1 MPDLAA
7 LETRLS
13 SDKGYT
19 GESHAKEGLSGFVCP
34 RADAYGGRDG
44 IIPPGV
50 AAVRGLVPRGMRRIS
65 KADVARTADEARDSG
80 KSEAE
85 QYREYYG
92 RGARE
97 CQARQEQQAKQAQQA
112 EAERAVQAA
121 GLAAP
126 QPPPLPPLPE
136 PRKAARAV
144 KAAASPRPE
153 PLSRAPAPAPERA
166 VLRDPDDPGMFSG
179 HAGDSGD
186 ADTLDGFY
194 AELGRPGAGTGAPAP
209 VAPQEAHREVRGEVV
224 RGASE
229 AAGSARSAGPSGSGQ
244 SAGRGAPVPPAP
256 RAYGP
261 SEAGPVPPDAMGA
274 ALASMV
280 AERDRLAEMASALG
294 RQVDELRHRIAG
306 YEARDEH
313 YANIE
318 RELHELRRSRG
329 EPAAETVRAVLSA
342 PEERL
347 KVGGRGWECN
357 VMGALHFGRAGRS
370 LVLTMSDPAYASEL
384 FAELQI
390 GEVVVLSQ
398 AGRTSCAYLG
408 RCAKIYGDAGSP
420 DFIAMLWLDVAPA
433 AEG

>member
-1 MPDLAA
+1 MPDLKA

-19 GESHAKEGLSGFVCP
+19 GESPAKEGLSGFVCP

-92 RGARE
+92 RGAKE
-97 CQARQEQQAKQAQQA
+97 RQEQQAKQAQQA
-112 EAERAVQAA
+112 QAERAAQATQDARAA
-121 GLAAP
+121 GPATS
-126 QPPPLPPLPE
+126 QPPPLPPK
-136 PRKAARAV
+136 PRKAVKAV
-144 KAAASPRPE
+144 KAAASPRPA
-153 PLSRAPAPAPERA
+153 PPRRAPAPAPAPAPRQD
-166 VLRDPDDPGMFSG
+166 VLRDPDDPGMFSR
-179 HAGDSGD
+179 HAGGAGD

-194 AELGRPGAGTGAPAP
+194 DELGRPNAGTGTPAKG
-209 VAPQEAHREVRGEVV
+209 AARGMLQGAEAGT
-224 RGASE
+224 S
-229 AAGSARSAGPSGSGQ
+229 GPSDPSGPGA
-244 SAGRGAPVPPAP
+244 SAGRAAPVPPAP

-261 SEAGPVPPDAMGA
+261 SESGPVPPDAMGA

-294 RQVDELRHRIAG
+294 RQVDELRHQLAE

-318 RELHELRRSRG
+318 RELNKSRG
-329 EPAAETVRAVLSA
+329 EPMAETVRAILSA

-384 FAELQI
+384 FTEIQA

-398 AGRTSCAYLG
+398 AGRTSCAYSG

-433 AEG
+433 PQ

>member
-1 MPDLAA
+1 MPDLTA

-19 GESHAKEGLSGFVCP
+19 GESPAKDGLPGFVCP
-34 RADAYGGRDG
+34 RADTYGGRDG

-92 RGARE
+92 RGAKE
-97 CQARQEQQAKQAQQA
+97 LQGQLVQPVQHMQPAQPVQPVQVKTAEQPSQQAQQA
-112 EAERAVQAA
+112 SLPVT
-121 GLAAP
+121 P
-126 QPPPLPPLPE
+126 PPPLPPP
-136 PRKAARAV
+136 P
-144 KAAASPRPE
+144 
-153 PLSRAPAPAPERA
+153 PAP
-166 VLRDPDDPGMFSG
+166 VSQVIRDPDDPGMFSK
-179 HAGDSGD
+179 HTGDSGY

-194 AELGRPGAGTGAPAP
+194 DELGRSNSGTAAAEGEAAPA
-209 VAPQEAHREVRGEVV
+209 VQ
-224 RGASE
+224 
-229 AAGSARSAGPSGSGQ
+229 RSAGSVASEPTGTAGTAETGTPSSGGSGGSGG
-244 SAGRGAPVPPAP
+244 SAGRAAPVPPAP

-261 SEAGPVPPDAMGA
+261 SSSGPMPPDAMGA

-280 AERDRLAEMASALG
+280 AERDRLYDTATSLQA
-294 RQVDELRHRIAG
+294 QVDELKRQLAG
-306 YEARDEH
+306 YEARDAH

-318 RELHELRRSRG
+318 RELRQSRG
-329 EPAAETVRAVLSA
+329 EPEAETVRAILSA

-357 VMGALHFGRAGRS
+357 VMGALHYGRGRS
-370 LVLTMSDPAYASEL
+370 LILTMADPAYASEL
-384 FAELQI
+384 FTEIQA
-390 GEVVVLSQ
+390 GEVVVLS
-398 AGRTSCAYLG
+398 ASGRMSCTYSG
-408 RCAKIYGDAGSP
+408 RCVKIYGDAGSP

-433 AEG
+433 RSVE

>member
-1 MPDLAA
+1 MPDLVA

-19 GESHAKEGLSGFVCP
+19 GESPAKEGLSGFVCP

-50 AAVRGLVPRGMRRIS
+50 AAVRGLVPKGMRRIS

-97 CQARQEQQAKQAQQA
+97 QQVRAEKAAQ
-112 EAERAVQAA
+112 AVQT
-121 GLAAP
+121 AAP
-126 QPPPLPPLPE
+126 VAAQPSQPSQPPPLPPRPA
-136 PRKAARAV
+136 PHMPV
-144 KAAASPRPE
+144 KAAEAPPQSPPQA
-153 PLSRAPAPAPERA
+153 PAPAPVPAPAPAPERA
-166 VLRDPDDPGMFSG
+166 VARDPDDPGMFSRHPEG
-179 HAGDSGD
+179 PGD

-194 AELGRPGAGTGAPAP
+194 DELGRQNAGTAAPARE
-209 VAPQEAHREVRGEVV
+209 AKREATQETADGTS
-224 RGASE
+224 GTS
-229 AAGSARSAGPSGSGQ
+229 GQGGSGS
-244 SAGRGAPVPPAP
+244 SAGRGAPVPPAS

-261 SEAGPVPPDAMGA
+261 SESGPVPPDAMGA

-294 RQVDELRHRIAG
+294 RQVDELKYQLAG

-318 RELHELRRSRG
+318 RELHKSRG
-329 EPAAETVRAVLSA
+329 EPAAETVRTVLSVQ
-342 PEERL
+342 EERL

-370 LVLTMSDPAYASEL
+370 LVLTMTDPAYASEL
-384 FAELQI
+384 FTELQI

-398 AGRTSCAYLG
+398 AGRTSCTYLG

-433 AEG
+433 PQ